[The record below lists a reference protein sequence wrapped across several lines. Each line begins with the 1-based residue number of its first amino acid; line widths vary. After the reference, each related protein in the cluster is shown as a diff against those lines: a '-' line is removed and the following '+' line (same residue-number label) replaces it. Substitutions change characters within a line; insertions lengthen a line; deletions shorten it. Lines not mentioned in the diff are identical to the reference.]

1 MTILVIS
8 TAMTK
13 IVLSEDLIRAS

>member
-13 IVLSEDLIRAS
+13 IVQSEDLIRAS